1 MMKNDFRN
9 IDNKCLYCH
18 KESGVACKEDCFTY
32 VFTKSVLKSPAFIP
46 SANISKTVGKL
57 FAEELL
63 VYMGLVTRALEDLSF
78 MGRMQLLSKDY
89 EDLHN
94 FANTLHLAGVLNDV
108 NSVFDFYK
116 DPKRYENYSRMW
128 IELDRPISEKADGWD
143 IFMKYIEVENG
154 K

>member
-1 MMKNDFRN
+1 MKSDFRN
-9 IDNKCLYCH
+9 IDNKCLYCK
-18 KESGVACKEDCFTY
+18 KESGVPCDEGCFTH
-32 VFTKSVLKSPAFIP
+32 VFTTSVLKSPAFIP
-46 SANISKTVGKL
+46 SPNISKKVGEL

-94 FANTLHLAGVLNDV
+94 FAHTLHLAGVLDNAG
-108 NSVFDFYK
+108 SIFDFYK
-116 DPKRYENYSRMW
+116 NPKKYENYSRMW
-128 IELDRPISEKADGWD
+128 IELDRPTHQKAEGWEM
-143 IFMKYIEVENG
+143 FMKFIEVENG